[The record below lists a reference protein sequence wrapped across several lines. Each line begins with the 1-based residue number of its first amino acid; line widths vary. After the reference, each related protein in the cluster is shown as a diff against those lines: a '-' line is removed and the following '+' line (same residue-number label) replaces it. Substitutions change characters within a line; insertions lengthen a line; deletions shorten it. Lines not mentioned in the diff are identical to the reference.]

1 VKLLTVFTG
10 VCLLLAGTVT
20 WAIFSGV
27 RAGRA
32 ARESSPPPTLHHVA
46 NSAPTASQPRD
57 SDKLLVETGEPA
69 AVEPPATPTFQPL
82 VHWAGD
88 PDLRAAGRRL
98 QLAQAT
104 LRDDPEHPGALR
116 DAAEAFAALG
126 QWSPAADTLARRVA
140 LDPVNVALR
149 FDHATALAQAHRW
162 IDAIAVLQQV
172 VREEPG
178 RGEAWFNLAI
188 AHQAAGH
195 LADAR
200 GAWDRVIELIPTPE
214 AFSRRGEVLLDL
226 LEWGAAASDFE
237 MVLREQPDA
246 ADATLNRALALS
258 KAGRGEE
265 ARVLLIAFTDRHPCH
280 VPALNRLAEL
290 AWMAYQAAP
299 TESAAVGDEAR
310 QWWQRSLECDPE
322 QPPVREAL
330 EQAR

>member
-1 VKLLTVFTG
+1 
-10 VCLLLAGTVT
+10 
-20 WAIFSGV
+20 
-27 RAGRA
+27 
-32 ARESSPPPTLHHVA
+32 
-46 NSAPTASQPRD
+46 
-57 SDKLLVETGEPA
+57 
-69 AVEPPATPTFQPL
+69 
-82 VHWAGD
+82 
-88 PDLRAAGRRL
+88 L

-116 DAAEAFAALG
+116 DAAEALAALG
-126 QWSPAADTLARRVA
+126 QWSQAADTLARRVA
-140 LDPVNVALR
+140 LDPGNVALR

-162 IDAIAVLQQV
+162 IEAIVVLQQV

-178 RGEAWFNLAI
+178 RGEAWFNLAV

-200 GAWDRVIELIPTPE
+200 GAWDRVIERIPTPE

-226 LEWGAAASDFE
+226 LEWDAAASDLE
-237 MVLREQPDA
+237 VVLREQPDA

-265 ARVLLIAFTDRHPCH
+265 ARALLIEFTDRHPCH

-290 AWMAYQAAP
+290 AWTASEAV
-299 TESAAVGDEAR
+299 TSESATARAEAR

-322 QPPVREAL
+322 QPAVREAL